1 MVIRYC
7 KEGRETGVGNWRSEK
22 MWGKQSLLTSRFKR
36 GMRGSRGQWTNL
48 RLLLYSAFFGR
59 EKRGLA
65 ETSLLRGILYQKRL
79 RGRSERQ
86 WVKSAE
92 IARIKTTRRVVVVF
106 F

>member
-1 MVIRYC
+1 MGNGLIYDFYSIPLFLA
-7 KEGRETGVGNWRSEK
+7 GRKGGWLRRLCLGVP
-22 MWGKQSLLTSRFKR
+22 
-36 GMRGSRGQWTNL
+36 
-48 RLLLYSAFFGR
+48 
-59 EKRGLA
+59 
-65 ETSLLRGILYQKRL
+65 YQKRL